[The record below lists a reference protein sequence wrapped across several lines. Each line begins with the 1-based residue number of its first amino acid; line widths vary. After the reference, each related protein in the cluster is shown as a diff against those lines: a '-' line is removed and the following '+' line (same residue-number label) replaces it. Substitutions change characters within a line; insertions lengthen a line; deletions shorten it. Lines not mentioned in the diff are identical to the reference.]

1 MFAGMN
7 GLDYA
12 IIAIV
17 ALGALHGLTRG
28 ALRMAT
34 SILSL
39 VLGIFAAS
47 LYYGRAAA
55 LAESYLKTSPTMS
68 AVIGYV
74 AVFAIVFIA
83 IEFMGGRVIN
93 LVRMIHLT
101 AADRLAGAA
110 FGAVIGLILAGLMV
124 VAITAVMPATPP
136 LLRDSKLAPRV
147 LQYNQA
153 LLAYVPPQVKI
164 SYEEKRTEMVQFWQ
178 AKSESPDATPSP
190 AKVSGPP

>member
-17 ALGALHGLTRG
+17 GLSALHGLTRG
-28 ALRMAT
+28 ALRMST
-34 SILSL
+34 SILSRG
-39 VLGIFAAS
+39 LGIFAAS

-55 LAESYLKTSPTMS
+55 LAERYLKTSPTMS

-74 AVFAIVFIA
+74 AVFVIVFIA
-83 IEFMGGRVIN
+83 VEYVGGRVVT
-93 LVRMIHLT
+93 LVKIIHLS
-101 AADRLAGAA
+101 AIDRLAGAA
-110 FGAVIGLILAGLMV
+110 FGAVIGLVLAGLMV

-147 LQYNQA
+147 LQYNQV

-164 SYEEKRTEMVQFWQ
+164 SYEEKRTEMMQYWQ
-178 AKSESPDATPSP
+178 SKN
-190 AKVSGPP
+190 